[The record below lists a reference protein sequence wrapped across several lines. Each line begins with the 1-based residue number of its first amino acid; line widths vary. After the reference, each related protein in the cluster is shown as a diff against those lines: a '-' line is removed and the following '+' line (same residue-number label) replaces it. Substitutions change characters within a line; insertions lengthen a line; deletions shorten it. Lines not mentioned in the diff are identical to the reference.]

1 MRVFKFPNI
10 ENFLSRS
17 TYLLTA
23 AAAIAGTFFYLF
35 TDKAGYIPLYYIT
48 LGHIALGIIV
58 YSYNRRN
65 KINISYFFLVL
76 FTGAMVFAS
85 ALLFKAETFSGILWG
100 AKSIYVSTFMLM
112 IPLFYFSNFFPFER
126 PKLSFFQKLIIP
138 VPGVVLSFLTLF
150 SDLMVR
156 DVAFKPW
163 GREVVF
169 GPLFPLFAIY
179 CAVFVTY
186 AFTVLSVKHRISS
199 GLQKTQIR
207 YIFFSFLII
216 GVPNFAANIVIPALF
231 QNYRFI
237 EPALY
242 FALPEAAL
250 VAYAVLKHRLMSVEI
265 IIQKGFVYTSVTAFI
280 LALYALAVII
290 SETFFRQ
297 VMGYTS
303 LFITAA
309 AALLIAVIY
318 QPLVRKFQDFTDRLF
333 FRGRYDYQKTLRE
346 ISHKIAAVIKL
357 EELSRLIVAS
367 FIDTMKV
374 SEISFLLPE
383 KEKEHFRS
391 VPLSLP
397 RYKRIEIDV
406 SSPIISWLLAT
417 KDILIRDEIEDE
429 ISRQEAMGI
438 KGKEQLK
445 SLGEVRDEMERLGI
459 FIWVPIV
466 SKKDLIGIIAL
477 GNKLSGDVFTTE
489 DVGLLSTLANQTALA
504 LDNAR
509 LYNEVVNMKD
519 YSEEILQSMI
529 NGVLTVDTKG
539 RIVTYNA
546 MAEKITGRKTSEV
559 LGQGCEELWGR
570 KGEITRVIE
579 NTLKDRCYVNYESS
593 IASPERGLVPVS
605 FSSTILRDH
614 QGKKIG
620 ALLTI
625 QDLTEVKE
633 LEGKVRRAD
642 KLSALATMAAGMAH
656 EIKNPLS
663 SMKVLSQLLPRKFDD
678 AAYRKKLQE
687 ILPREIN
694 RIDRIVESLLGF
706 ARATALT
713 FEKTDVNEIL
723 EDNLKYFKDQAE
735 AAEVKVITRYSDLP
749 EIEVDKGQISQV
761 FSNLI
766 LNAIQ
771 AMPDGGELR
780 IETMPGKKVDD
791 LVKNVKIRIADTG
804 HGIPEETV
812 KKLFDPFFTTKYGG
826 TGLGLTITHSIVDG
840 HKGYIDVE
848 SKPGKG
854 TVFTITLPVSQGL
867 V

>member
-1 MRVFKFPNI
+1 MFFVFTNNI
-10 ENFLSRS
+10 K
-17 TYLLTA
+17 YLLP
-23 AAAIAGTFFYLF
+23 FYTGL
-35 TDKAGYIPLYYIT
+35 GNLT
-48 LGHIALGIIV
+48 LGFIV
-58 YSYNRRN
+58 YFNNRRS
-65 KINISYFFLVL
+65 KINIAFAFIALMVAFWNTAIFNYTASRSVFEAFFWSKIAAASSVYIPML
-76 FTGAMVFAS
+76 FLFFTHFFPKEERPLKLYQGFIWFVFA
-85 ALLFKAETFSGILWG
+85 
-100 AKSIYVSTFMLM
+100 
-112 IPLFYFSNFFPFER
+112 
-126 PKLSFFQKLIIP
+126 
-138 VPGVVLSFLTLF
+138 TLF
-150 SDLMVR
+150 SILSLSNLVVTNVVISGNRFELIPGPAFVFFVIFFAVVMGHAFYKLFRKYRKYTGISKLQVGYIFLGFFSGTLFPVITNLILPFFGR
-156 DVAFKPW
+156 SELAGVGPFFTIIAVAFISY
-163 GREVVF
+163 
-169 GPLFPLFAIY
+169 AI
-179 CAVFVTY
+179 V
-186 AFTVLSVKHRISS
+186 
-199 GLQKTQIR
+199 
-207 YIFFSFLII
+207 
-216 GVPNFAANIVIPALF
+216 
-231 QNYRFI
+231 
-237 EPALY
+237 
-242 FALPEAAL
+242 
-250 VAYAVLKHRLMSVEI
+250 KHRLMSIEVV
-265 IIQKGFVYTSVTAFI
+265 IQRSAVYGIATVLI
-280 LALYALAVII
+280 MALYALAVII

-297 VMGYTS
+297 IMGYTS
-303 LFITAA
+303 LVITAA

-374 SEISFLLPE
+374 SEISFLLLE

-406 SSPIISWLLAT
+406 GSPIISWLLAT

-429 ISRQEAMGI
+429 ISRQEAMGTR
-438 KGKEQLK
+438 GKERLR

-466 SKKDLIGIIAL
+466 SKDELIGIIAL

-489 DVGLLSTLANQTALA
+489 DIGLLGTLANQTALA

-509 LYNEVVNMKD
+509 LYDEVVNMKD

-559 LGQGCEELWGR
+559 LGQSCEELWGK
-570 KGEITRVIE
+570 KGEITKVVAS
-579 NTLKDRCYVNYESS
+579 TLKERCYVNFESS

-678 AAYRKKLQE
+678 EAYRKKLQE

-706 ARATALT
+706 ARATAPS
-713 FEKTDVNEIL
+713 FEKMDINEIL

-735 AAEVKVITRYSDLP
+735 AAEVRVITKYSDLP
-749 EIEVDKGQISQV
+749 EIEVDKGQLSQV

-771 AMPDGGELR
+771 AMPGGGELR
-780 IETMPGKKVDD
+780 VESMPGKKIDD
-791 LVKNVKIRIADTG
+791 VIKNVKIRIADSG
-804 HGIPEETV
+804 HGMPEETV

-854 TVFTITLPVSQGL
+854 TIFTVTLPVSQGL